1 MIKGTIMTQLKN
13 KKLRPDSKG
22 RVTLG
27 SLAKGVT
34 GFEVTI
40 DDQNRI
46 ILDPLVE
53 VPAREKWLFDNEVAL
68 NQVKKGLQDA
78 AAGKVNTRDFS
89 KYLDDDD

>member
-1 MIKGTIMTQLKN
+1 MASIKKI
-13 KKLRPDSKG
+13 RPDSKG

-27 SLAKGVT
+27 SLAKGVA
-34 GFEVTI
+34 GFEVTV
-40 DDQNRI
+40 DSNNRI

-78 AAGKVNTRDFS
+78 AADKLNKRDFS
-89 KYLDDDD
+89 KYLDDND